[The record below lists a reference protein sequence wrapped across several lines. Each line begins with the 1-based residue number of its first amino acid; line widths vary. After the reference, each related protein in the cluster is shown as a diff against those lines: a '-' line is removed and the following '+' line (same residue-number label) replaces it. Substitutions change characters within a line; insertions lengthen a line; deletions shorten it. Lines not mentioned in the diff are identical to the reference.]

1 MMGHLNYKLVL
12 NWIIVIAVFV
22 FLGKIVW
29 NNWNQVKDTP
39 FALQP
44 FPLVLSTLVFAFSYF
59 IQIWAWYL
67 ITLRLKVAL
76 SSSDTLQSWFY
87 SQLGKYLPGKVWV
100 LLGRFYF
107 YESKGKSRKEISIA
121 LYFEMVTMLL
131 AAGLLFLLSLL
142 FFREMAQGFLR
153 GSFWWISSLFV
164 LAFFFLH
171 PRVLGK
177 IFNQFLFQFQKE
189 PVILSIS
196 YFEILWILF
205 ICILTWA
212 VGGIG
217 FYLFTDSIIPVS
229 PKHILFLTGAL
240 AFSSILGLVAVFAPS
255 GLGVREGV
263 LVYLLSYIMPGPVA
277 VVISV
282 LTRIWMTLIEIGL
295 IGMVYL
301 FHKFQKQ
308 EEKKAHGEA

>member
-1 MMGHLNYKLVL
+1 MQ
-12 NWIIVIAVFV
+12 WIIVIGIFI
-22 FLGKIVW
+22 FLGKMAW
-29 NNWNQVKDTP
+29 DNWTQVKEFP
-39 FALQP
+39 FTLRLY
-44 FPLVLSTLVFAFSYF
+44 PLILATLIFSISYF

-67 ITLRLKVAL
+67 ITLKLGIAISFPETV
-76 SSSDTLQSWFY
+76 TSWFY
-87 SQLGKYLPGKVWV
+87 SQLGKYLPGKVWI

-107 YESKGKSRKEISIA
+107 YESKGKPREEISIA
-121 LYFEMVTMLL
+121 LYFEIVTMLL
-131 AAGLLFLLSLL
+131 AAGLLFWASLL
-142 FFREMAQGFLR
+142 FLKEMQLDFLK
-153 GSFWWISSLFV
+153 GSFWWIGSLFI

-177 IFNQFLFQFQKE
+177 IFNQFLFRFQKD

-217 FYLFTDSIIPVS
+217 FYLFIDSIIPVS
-229 PKHILFLTGAL
+229 SKHILFLIGSL
-240 AFSSILGLVAVFAPS
+240 AFSSTLGLVAIFAPS
-255 GLGVREGV
+255 GLGVREGA
-263 LVYLLSYIMPGPVA
+263 LVYLLSFVMATPVA
-277 VVISV
+277 VIISV

-301 FHKFQKQ
+301 ISRFQKRT
-308 EEKKAHGEA
+308 ERRSHNV